1 MSFRSTAILLAILAV
16 LGGAV
21 YFFEYRPNPDPS
33 GLDPNLQIW
42 KFDDKTVQRVVARLG
57 DDEQIMQKRADGL
70 WYLEPQD
77 LKADYWRISGTLIRL
92 ANMRASK
99 RVTDNPRDLASYGLD
114 KPQDA
119 LTLQTPDGVDH
130 TLLIG
135 AKNPTDAG
143 YYAKQPE
150 SNTVWLIGSFNV
162 EDVERFVKEPA
173 YEPTPVPSNTPAP
186 ESAAPPTGTPAP
198 SGGAAPSGTSAPAAA
213 TPSAPG
219 LPTVG
224 VPATPGS

>member
-1 MSFRSTAILLAILAV
+1 MSFRSTAILVAILAV
-16 LGGAV
+16 LGAGV
-21 YFFEYRPNPDPS
+21 YFLEYRPNPEPS
-33 GLDPNLQIW
+33 GLDPKLQIW
-42 KFDDKTVQRVVARLG
+42 NLDKETVQRVIARSSLG
-57 DDEQIMQKRADGL
+57 EQTMVKRPDTL

-77 LKADYWRISGTLIRL
+77 VRADYWRISGTLIRL

-99 RVTDNPRDLASYGLD
+99 RVTDNPRDLATYGLD
-114 KPQDA
+114 QPQDA

-135 AKNPTDAG
+135 AKSPTDAG

-150 SNTVWLIGSFNV
+150 DNTVWLIGSFNV

-173 YEPTPVPSNTPAP
+173 FEPTPVPATLTAP
-186 ESAAPPTGTPAP
+186 EGTP
-198 SGGAAPSGTSAPAAA
+198 TAAA
-213 TPSAPG
+213 TPVAAAPTAPPPG

-224 VPATPGS
+224 VPPPATP